1 VQKEQKIVVVDGI
14 LQGGGEEQVLASL
27 WNVVPLLTHAGF
39 SIVSDE
45 SPWRE
50 RERERESAVCSE
62 VWLLF
67 VKLIKMVR

>member
-1 VQKEQKIVVVDGI
+1 
-14 LQGGGEEQVLASL
+14 LASL

-67 VKLIKMVR
+67 VKLN